1 MAPFFF
7 SSFISVSEERT
18 YCVQLGN
25 AVVSDFNKFAFTCY
39 LQISI
44 ISTTSDIKVRD
55 TQGLHKVLPQISGYI
70 NSLWQ
75 TLIVQC
81 FIFGKYILII
91 PIYLS
96 NIRKNGVSSRQGKHW
111 LLLKAQE
118 SADLFFLQQSE
129 VKKTESHL
137 VANSIIKKDSQR
149 CRSETQILET
159 RERVRPT
166 SFQTWRL
173 IASP

>member
-1 MAPFFF
+1 M
-7 SSFISVSEERT
+7 SEERT
-18 YCVQLGN
+18 CCVKLGN
-25 AVVSDFNKFAFTCY
+25 AVVSDFNKFTFTCY

-44 ISTTSDIKVRD
+44 ISTISDIKVRD
-55 TQGLHKVLPQISGYI
+55 TQGLHKVLLQISGYI

-96 NIRKNGVSSRQGKHW
+96 NIRKNGVSSRQGKRW

-118 SADLFFLQQSE
+118 SADLFLQQSE
-129 VKKTESHL
+129 VEKTENHL
-137 VANSIIKKDSQR
+137 VANSIIKKDSQK

-159 RERVRPT
+159 RERKLDQLA
-166 SFQTWRL
+166 SRL
-173 IASP
+173 GD

>member
-1 MAPFFF
+1 M
-7 SSFISVSEERT
+7 SEERT
-18 YCVQLGN
+18 HCIQLGN

-39 LQISI
+39 LEISI
-44 ISTTSDIKVRD
+44 ISTISDIKVRD
-55 TQGLHKVLPQISGYI
+55 TQGLHKVLLQISGYI

-81 FIFGKYILII
+81 FIFGKNILII

-118 SADLFFLQQSE
+118 SADLFLQQLEEDRKSSCGKFHNKE
-129 VKKTESHL
+129 GQPKMQKGDSNTGNKRKKESDPL
-137 VANSIIKKDSQR
+137 AS
-149 CRSETQILET
+149 
-159 RERVRPT
+159 
-166 SFQTWRL
+166 RL
-173 IASP
+173 GD